1 MSSVTHLRNLR
12 KYKGRQETAVMT
24 RVFQINADD
33 LINSGSKYSLQIKIK
48 NMVNNGNFP
57 SN

>member
-1 MSSVTHLRNLR
+1 MTHLRNLR